1 MSTHTTE
8 NIDRLLRTDPLS
20 DAEKLTGQ
28 SYKDDE
34 QTMVLGFGLAMLHNQ
49 VKEAALRSASD
60 SYFNMTFAE
69 QMDLFLDMGFEEVY
83 RETFAG
89 RYGEDTYVILWH
101 ADGILATCESHDG
114 THRNDAKVY
123 YNFREADGHYPGYS
137 LTSGGHMNGDVW
149 VGDHNAREGIRHNL
163 NALREAG
170 EFLPQWIE
178 RPLLWLLNYTESDGE
193 YDYDAIN
200 ARKIAQFPEHVRLAI
215 TPEAQSKGAES

>member
-1 MSTHTTE
+1 MSTE

-20 DAEKLTGQ
+20 DAERLTGQ

-34 QTMVLGFGLAMLHNQ
+34 QTMALGFGIAMLHNQ
-49 VKEAALRSASD
+49 AKEAALRSASD
-60 SYFNMTFAE
+60 SYFNMGFTE

-89 RYGEDTYVILWH
+89 WYGEDTYVILWH
-101 ADGILATCESHDG
+101 ADGILATCESHG
-114 THRNDAKVY
+114 VNRWHKYAKVY
-123 YNFREADGHYPGYS
+123 YNFREADGHYPGYL
-137 LTSGGHMNGDVW
+137 LTSSGHMNGEVW

-163 NALREAG
+163 NALRAAG

-178 RPLLWLLNYTESDGE
+178 RPFLWLLNYTESDGE

-200 ARKIAQFPEHVRLAI
+200 ARKIAHFPEHVRLAI
-215 TPEAQSKGAES
+215 TPEADR